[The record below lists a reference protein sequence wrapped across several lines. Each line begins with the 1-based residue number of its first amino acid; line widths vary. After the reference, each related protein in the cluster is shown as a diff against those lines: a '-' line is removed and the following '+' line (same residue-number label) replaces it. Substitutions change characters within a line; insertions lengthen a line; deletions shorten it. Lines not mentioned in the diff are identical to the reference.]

1 MLLPSNFV
9 PTWLYIK
16 QHNKTGLKYFGKTI
30 RKDPIKYLGSGTY
43 WTNHLNIHGADVTTI
58 WCRLFTNKEE
68 LTEYALNF
76 SKNNNIVESKEW
88 ANLEYEDG
96 LSGSGLRRKNSI
108 DTIEKRRIKNTGKKR
123 TATQR
128 NRMSEAQKNRTPHV
142 YTDDE
147 ITVIGNK
154 ISNALKGRVMSD
166 DHKQKLSE
174 SLRGKMLGVVKS
186 EETKQKMRK
195 PKTPEHR
202 KAISDA
208 RKAKYE
214 ALRQSRS
221 HS

>member
-1 MLLPSNFV
+1 MLLPSDFV

-43 WTNHLNIHGADVTTI
+43 WTNHLNIHGTDVTTT
-58 WCRLFTNKEE
+58 WCRLFTDKEE

-123 TATQR
+123 TDAQR
-128 NRMSEAQKNRTPHV
+128 KKMSDAQKSRTPHV
-142 YTDDE
+142 YTDNE
-147 ITVIGNK
+147 IEVIGNK
-154 ISNALKGRVMSD
+154 ISTALKGRVMSD

-174 SLRGKMLGVVKS
+174 SLKGKMLGVAKT

-195 PKTPEHR
+195 PKSPEHR
-202 KAISDA
+202 RAISDA
-208 RKAKYE
+208 RKAKYA
-214 ALRQSRS
+214 ALRQANNP
-221 HS
+221 